1 MMSGARETEMKGE
14 INKSKSCSGWALE
27 WQTAFITAIPS
38 AYGPSIFLHGLSQAL
53 PARGQPCKGCLW
65 P

>member
-14 INKSKSCSGWALE
+14 INKSKSRSGWALE

-38 AYGPSIFLHGLSQAL
+38 AYGPYFFMACRRPCRHKGSH
-53 PARGQPCKGCLW
+53 ARVAYGP
-65 P
+65 